1 VVTLSLGL
9 ALISGEWALTFV
21 FGGTVDMLDI
31 KFLLPEAIV
40 PTKATPGAAGW
51 DLYSA
56 ESVVI
61 PAGQWLAVET
71 GIAVA
76 IPEYHVG
83 FIWPRSGLS
92 VKHGVDVLA
101 GVVDSDYR
109 GGIAAV
115 LVNHSD
121 KPFEVEVRMRIAQL
135 VVQRYEATQLQ
146 VVSELGRTHRDVR
159 GFGSTG
165 V

>member
-1 VVTLSLGL
+1 
-9 ALISGEWALTFV
+9 
-21 FGGTVDMLDI
+21 MLDI
-31 KFLLPEAIV
+31 KLLLPEAIV
-40 PTKATPGAAGW
+40 PTKATPDAAGW

-56 ESVVI
+56 ENVVI

-92 VKHGVDVLA
+92 VKHGIDVLA

-121 KPFEVEVRMRIAQL
+121 KPFEVDIGMRIAQL

>member
-1 VVTLSLGL
+1 M
-9 ALISGEWALTFV
+9 TFV
-21 FGGTVDMLDI
+21 SGGTVNMLDV

-92 VKHGVDVLA
+92 VKHGIDVLA

-121 KPFEVEVRMRIAQL
+121 KPFEVEIRMRIAQL

>member
-1 VVTLSLGL
+1 
-9 ALISGEWALTFV
+9 
-21 FGGTVDMLDI
+21 MLDV
-31 KFLLPEAIV
+31 KLLLPEATV

-56 ESVVI
+56 EHVTVR
-61 PAGQWLAVET
+61 PGKWLAVET

-76 IPEYHVG
+76 IPADHVG

-92 VKHGVDVLA
+92 VKHGIDVLA

-115 LVNHSD
+115 LANHSD
-121 KPFEVEVRMRIAQL
+121 KPFEVDIGMRIAQL
-135 VVQRYEATQLQ
+135 VVQRYQATQLQ
-146 VVSELGRTHRDVR
+146 VVSELGRTHRGVR

>member
-1 VVTLSLGL
+1 
-9 ALISGEWALTFV
+9 LTFV
-21 FGGTVDMLDI
+21 FGGTVDMLDV

-92 VKHGVDVLA
+92 VKHGIDVLA